1 MVLKFRKIFE
11 IVKLEDLVLN
21 DANTGIQKPPS
32 NYRGF
37 KTSAP
42 PNIGNLA
49 LPMNSSNKTILK
61 LLILILILAA
71 GRLDCNTFISIV

>member
-1 MVLKFRKIFE
+1 MVLEFRKSFE

-21 DANTGIQKPPS
+21 DAKTGIQKPPS

-42 PNIGNLA
+42 PNIGNLV
-49 LPMNSSNKTILK
+49 LPMNSSNKTIR
-61 LLILILILAA
+61 ILILILAA
-71 GRLDCNTFISIV
+71 GRLDCDTFISIV